1 MKNKILKGSVSQLE
15 DREKMLRNVAKDTV
29 VSFKLE
35 GIIISFE
42 EAYKMVL
49 EADTKAQEDSLLA
62 VS

>member
-1 MKNKILKGSVSQLE
+1 MKNTVIKNTISHSE
-15 DREKMLRNVAKDTV
+15 DREKMLRMIAKDTV

-35 GIIISFE
+35 GIVLSFE

-49 EADTKAQEDSLLA
+49 EADSKAQEDSLLA